1 MPEMTEYPPGT
12 PCWVDLATDDIAA
25 SGTFYSTLFGWDVD
39 PIDDPNAGGYTMLVK
54 DGKQVAAL
62 GPKQDPSQPT
72 AWTIYVSTDDADKT
86 AEVVQSAGG
95 TVIVAPFDVMG
106 AGKMAILAD
115 PAGGVVALW
124 QGATM
129 PGAGVVD
136 EPGSFSWAELN
147 SRDTAKAEAFY
158 SEVFGWTA
166 VTSDAGGMRY
176 TEFKAGDKS
185 VAGMMAVNP
194 GTPAEVPSYWMP
206 YFEAADIDAKF
217 GEATALGAA
226 TMVEPQSMPQLRF
239 AILRDPQGA
248 MFGLLQMDRKA

>member
-12 PCWVDLATDDIAA
+12 PCWVDLSTDDVAA
-25 SGTFYSTLFGWDVD
+25 SGTFYATLFGWEVD
-39 PIDDPNAGGYTMLVK
+39 AIDDPDAGGYTMLVK

-95 TVIVAPFDVMG
+95 TVILAPFDVLR
-106 AGKMAILAD
+106 AGRMAIVAD
-115 PAGGVVALW
+115 PAGGVIALW
-124 QGATM
+124 QATGM
-129 PGAGVVD
+129 KGAGIVD

-147 SRDTAKAEAFY
+147 SRDTAKAEAF
-158 SEVFGWTA
+158 GWTA
-166 VTSDAGGMRY
+166 TTSEMGDMRY
-176 TEFKAGDKS
+176 TEFKSGDKS

-194 GTPAEVPSYWMP
+194 GMPAEVPSYWMP

-226 TMVEPQSMPQLRF
+226 TMVEPQSMPQLKF

-248 MFGLLQMDRKA
+248 TFGLLQMDRKA